1 MDGLALMAVLAI
13 VAGLIGLALLYKKQK
28 KP

>member
-1 MDGLALMAVLAI
+1 MDGLAWMAVLAI
-13 VAGLIGLALLYKKQK
+13 VAGVIGLALLYNKQQ